1 MYQTLIIFSILAG
14 FLRSTAQSTAPAPP
28 FTVRLYPITPLRAND
43 STLYKVATNNFKQ
56 VASVYFQPQQQPFF
70 CKQEWLLEKK
80 TNINLKLRMGSVEQC
95 NYLEGKT
102 PFLPKP

>member
-1 MYQTLIIFSILAG
+1 MYQALIFFSILAG
-14 FLRSTAQSTAPAPP
+14 FLRSSAQSITPAPT
-28 FTVRLYPITPLRAND
+28 FTARLYPITPLRVND
-43 STLYKVATNNFKQ
+43 TTVYKAALYRIQ
-56 VASVYFQPQQQPFF
+56 PIASIYFQPQQQPFF